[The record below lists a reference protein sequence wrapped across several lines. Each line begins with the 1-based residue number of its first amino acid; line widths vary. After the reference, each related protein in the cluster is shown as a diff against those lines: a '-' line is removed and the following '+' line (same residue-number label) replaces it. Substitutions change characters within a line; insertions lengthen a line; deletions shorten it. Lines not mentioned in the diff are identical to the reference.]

1 MKKLNRL
8 IITAGAALALLLL
21 LSGCNSIY
29 EKSWAA
35 GNSAKV
41 IDVSAGASPA
51 SGTITPNIRIGGSA
65 SAIAFKHKDDN
76 SPVYVRTR
84 SRSFFGELFGLNSSD
99 EAVVYIGTA
108 NETAADTERRIR
120 ALSDKSDPSPDTPP
134 VAPAPISPSSPSSPQ
149 SP

>member
-8 IITAGAALALLLL
+8 IIAAGAALALLIL

-41 IDVSAGASPA
+41 IDISAGASP
-51 SGTITPNIRIGGSA
+51 STGTITPNIRLGGSA

-99 EAVVYIGTA
+99 EAIIYIGTSD
-108 NETAADTERRIR
+108 ETAADTERRVK
-120 ALSDKSDPSPDTPP
+120 ALSDKSDTSPGTPP
-134 VAPAPISPSSPSSPQ
+134 VASAPISP
-149 SP
+149 